1 MVPLPSRGIFS
12 DNQVSLHNKGR
23 SFLLPSPLKKYR
35 EPRAGDPGYTI
46 SNGPSVILPSHE
58 VDSVDGGCFNTLLAM
73 KQQIKELQQT
83 RFFNFLSN
91 EVGKAQIRLQ
101 AVFADDTTVATSLSR
116 PLLRLCN

>member
-35 EPRAGDPGYTI
+35 EPRAGYPGYTI

-73 KQQIKELQQT
+73 KQQIKELQVRKLT
-83 RFFNFLSN
+83 F
-91 EVGKAQIRLQ
+91 I
-101 AVFADDTTVATSLSR
+101 SLVLFILFVVS
-116 PLLRLCN
+116 PYYHCEKL